1 MDGFDGEKGI
11 IVIAATNRAD
21 VLDNAL
27 RRPGRF
33 DRQIK
38 VSTPDVKG
46 REAILKVHAKN
57 KPLAK
62 GVDLR
67 SLAEKMITLGKKGDL
82 AARRNAAKFIQPVAV
97 ATEEG
102 KSQLALKKL
111 FEEVA
116 PKYADR
122 NGGYTRI
129 LRVGPR
135 KGDGAETAIIELV

>member
-38 VSTPDVKG
+38 VSTPDVRG

-62 GVDLR
+62 DVELR
-67 SLAEKMITLGKKGDL
+67 SLAEKTPGFSGADLANILNEAALL
-82 AARRNAAKFIQPVAV
+82 AARENK
-97 ATEEG
+97 
-102 KSQLALKKL
+102 KSI
-111 FEEVA
+111 EI
-116 PKYADR
+116 AD
-122 NGGYTRI
+122 
-129 LRVGPR
+129 
-135 KGDGAETAIIELV
+135 

>member
-1 MDGFDGEKGI
+1 MFVGVGASRVRDLFKEAEKNAPCIIFIDEIDAVGRKRGSGVGGGNDEREQTLNQLLVEMDGFDGEKGI

-62 GVDLR
+62 DVELR
-67 SLAEKMITLGKKGDL
+67 SLAEKLQDSLGLTLL
-82 AARRNAAKFIQPVAV
+82 
-97 ATEEG
+97 T
-102 KSQLALKKL
+102 
-111 FEEVA
+111 
-116 PKYADR
+116 Y
-122 NGGYTRI
+122 
-129 LRVGPR
+129 
-135 KGDGAETAIIELV
+135 